1 MKPIYKILIVATIIT
16 LTLITIYDYTFTLSL
31 ICIGAIIGLITLTIA
46 EIRYAYNQL
55 KPKKNKKKIVKNT

>member
-1 MKPIYKILIVATIIT
+1 MKSIYKILIVATVIT

-31 ICIGAIIGLITLTIA
+31 IGVAFIVGLIALIVA

-55 KPKKNKKKIVKNT
+55 KPKKNNKKS